1 MMMIFRFAFNT
12 STQESLWESGKMMFI
27 VDIVILISMIEDLRV
42 SATVMEMNCVL
53 TGTSVRPTKQ
63 DCLLPGRREY
73 EERRGL

>member
-12 STQESLWESGKMMFI
+12 STQESLWESGKMMF
-27 VDIVILISMIEDLRV
+27 IVILISMIEDLRV

>member
-12 STQESLWESGKMMFI
+12 STQESLWESGKMMF
-27 VDIVILISMIEDLRV
+27 IVILISMIEDLRV

-53 TGTSVRPTKQ
+53 TGTSVHPTKQ